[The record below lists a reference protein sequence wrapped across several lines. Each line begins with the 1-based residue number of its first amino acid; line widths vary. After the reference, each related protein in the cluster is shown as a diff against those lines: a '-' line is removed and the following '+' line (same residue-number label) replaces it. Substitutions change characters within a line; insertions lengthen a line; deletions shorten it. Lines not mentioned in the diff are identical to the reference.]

1 MLQISDMQRLTNNTN
16 EHYYGSEI
24 FKRILNEIN
33 RKNQLMSAYTD
44 SCYCDGG
51 GYGDSHHSDCHSD
64 CYSDK
69 N

>member
-1 MLQISDMQRLTNNTN
+1 MINIQMLDNSAILDCS
-16 EHYYGSEI
+16 GSEI

-51 GYGDSHHSDCHSD
+51 YNDSHHSDCHSD

-69 N
+69 R